1 MYHKNV
7 PHSRL
12 KNRQQINILLDLF
25 IPTTNLRLFNQIN
38 AIYTIFNTV
47 KIGIF
52 PWIALVEQFEWGK
65 WGHILE
71 RKTGNLSANPM
82 FQKERG
88 KICLSLS
95 EKGGEKV
102 AVSVTAKV
110 SEISDT
116 SADGLGVTS

>member
-1 MYHKNV
+1 MYHKIV

-12 KNRQQINILLDLF
+12 KNRQQINVLLDLF
-25 IPTTNLRLFNQIN
+25 ISIVNLSLFNQIN

-52 PWIALVEQFEWGK
+52 SWNALVEQFEWGK
-65 WGHILE
+65 WGHILGREIRQSFSQSDVPE
-71 RKTGNLSANPM
+71 RAWEDM
-82 FQKERG
+82 
-88 KICLSLS
+88 SLFVW
-95 EKGGEKV
+95 KGGEKV